1 MWTKGTWTRD
11 HRAEPDTGI
20 RCHGASA
27 RPARR
32 PALGRAPRD
41 TDRHRR
47 QRRHLRGS
55 RRSGPRR
62 PRPQRAGKT
71 TTLKC
76 VAGLLNPTSGTVEV
90 LGHDPSRRSPDFLR
104 RFGFV
109 MGQRWQLHIDLPVW
123 ESFELHR
130 VTYRSWSFRS

>member
-1 MWTKGTWTRD
+1 M
-11 HRAEPDTGI
+11 
-20 RCHGASA
+20 
-27 RPARR
+27 
-32 PALGRAPRD
+32 
-41 TDRHRR
+41 
-47 QRRHLRGS
+47 
-55 RRSGPRR
+55 
-62 PRPQRAGKT
+62 
-71 TTLKC
+71 
-76 VAGLLNPTSGTVEV
+76 